1 MVPINLIAKPKE
13 VKYGH
18 FSKIHS
24 GIPTVR
30 ARQTQWGL
38 SSTCS
43 SKNSC
48 SVRDIFKQALAPKQ
62 LYADRLNFAPEEI
75 PLSRPV
81 KAGQEKKD
89 ASQSNYVPALK
100 ELRLIR
106 EWSIIPKSVLRK
118 FVPTFRAPNDSR
130 ARAGCDGKNLFA
142 TSERGVTTREIPV
155 RQRDPCVLRRHL
167 VHPSD
172 AAFGT
177 LPRRTS
183 RRLF

>member
-30 ARQTQWGL
+30 ARQTQWRL

-48 SVRDIFKQALAPKQ
+48 SVRDIFGQALAPKQ
-62 LYADRLNFAPEEI
+62 LYADRLNFAREEI

-81 KAGQEKKD
+81 KAGQAKKD

-100 ELRLIR
+100 ELRLIG

-118 FVPTFRAPNDSR
+118 FVPTFRAPTIRGR
-130 ARAGCDGKNLFA
+130 ALVVTVKTCSPPLACGLHFSSCLH
-142 TSERGVTTREIPV
+142 SERE
-155 RQRDPCVLRRHL
+155 
-167 VHPSD
+167 
-172 AAFGT
+172 
-177 LPRRTS
+177 
-183 RRLF
+183 

>member
-142 TSERGVTTREIPV
+142 TS
-155 RQRDPCVLRRHL
+155 C
-167 VHPSD
+167 
-172 AAFGT
+172 F
-177 LPRRTS
+177 RTS
-183 RRLF
+183 FPIMLALRTRVNIPRQSRISVNLIITDPNISRVNHFDD